1 MAARPGLQLSTLK
14 NMGSHKNCEVD
25 QEQKPIISD
34 GKYLKGDVSTPHIT
48 VWLDLFSYLSKAASL
63 AY

>member
-1 MAARPGLQLSTLK
+1 MVARPGLQLSTLK

-34 GKYLKGDVSTPHIT
+34 GKYLKGDASTPHIT
-48 VWLDLFSYLSKAASL
+48 V
-63 AY
+63 